1 MIAAALAR
9 HLTAQGI
16 VDYRANQPG
25 GDTFLDELPSTP
37 DRAVMLGV
45 YRANEIDGIALHAYD
60 EPVVQILTRA
70 PRTRDAHDLA
80 HEIFAELIGIT
91 SQTIAADTVDEAYV
105 VLVTSDQ
112 SEPYH
117 LPGTDDNG
125 RHTYTQNLAVHHRVT
140 STHRV

>member
-9 HLTAQGI
+9 HLTGLGL
-16 VDYRANQPG
+16 VDYRANDAG

-37 DRAVMLGV
+37 DTAVMLGV
-45 YRANEIDGIALHAYD
+45 YRSNEIDGVALHGYD

-70 PRTRDAHDLA
+70 RKTRDAHDLA
-80 HEIFAELIGIT
+80 HAIFGELIGIT
-91 SQTIAADTVDEAYV
+91 SQTIAGGTVDEAYV

-125 RHTYTQNLAVHHRVT
+125 RHTYTQNLAVHHRVL

>member
-9 HLTAQGI
+9 HLTTQGL

-37 DRAVMLGV
+37 DAAVMLGV
-45 YRANEIDGIALHAYD
+45 YRSNEIDGVALHGYD

-70 PRTRDAHDLA
+70 PLTRDAHDLA
-80 HEIFAELIGIT
+80 HAIFRELIGIT
-91 SQTIAADTVDEAYV
+91 SQTIAGGTVDEAYV

-112 SEPYH
+112 SEPFH

-125 RHTYTQNLAVHHRVT
+125 RHTYTQNLAVHHRVL